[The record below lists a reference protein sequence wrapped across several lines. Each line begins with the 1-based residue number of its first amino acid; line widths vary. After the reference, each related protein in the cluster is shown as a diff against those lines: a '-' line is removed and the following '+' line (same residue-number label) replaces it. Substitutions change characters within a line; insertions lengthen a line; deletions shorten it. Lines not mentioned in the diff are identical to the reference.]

1 MDERSLSGLALDV
14 TTLAVLRLVKRYLV
28 PEDDALIDTLD
39 ESPSELVLGEVRG
52 LFERYGLEDLVRE
65 KELLKACFEVL
76 RLPGVPVRVGGACGK
91 AGLETLRRVFTDPNA
106 SVLFIAS
113 YGLDGFEDVME
124 KLSVDPKDIRAKC
137 RRLLVQ
143 EMEYGGRVHPSE
155 EEIESWVEAGFEVR
169 VVGRE
174 KFEEKGV
181 HFKVC
186 YTDNVMAITSAS
198 MTIAGLERLR
208 ECREFVVPVVMDVKA
223 PITLLESDP
232 LGFATTVGANAHA
245 IALYKFLTEPD
256 LVRDRREGEYGYCG
270 EYGGYLP
277 EHDGLERMYRDLR
290 AGLEWYLR
298 EGCPEMLWW
307 AEPEPR
313 ELLAP

>member
-14 TTLAVLRLVKRYLV
+14 TTLAVLRLVKRYLI

-65 KELLKACFEVL
+65 KELLKACFDVL
-76 RLPGVPVRVGGACGK
+76 RLPGVPVRVGGACGE
-91 AGLETLRRVFTDPNA
+91 GGVRVLRDVLTDPDA
-106 SVLFIAS
+106 SVLFLTS
-113 YGLDGFEDVME
+113 HGLDGFEDVME

-143 EMEYGGRVHPSE
+143 EMEYEGRVHPSE
-155 EEIESWVEAGFEVR
+155 EVIESWVEAGFEVR
-169 VVGRE
+169 VIGRDKAEDDVGL
-174 KFEEKGV
+174 
-181 HFKVC
+181 KVC
-186 YTDNVMAITSAS
+186 YTDNVMAITGAN
-198 MTIAGLERLR
+198 MTTAGLERLR

-245 IALYKFLTEPD
+245 ITLYKFLTEPD
-256 LVRDRREGEYGYCG
+256 LVRDRREEEYGYCG

>member
-1 MDERSLSGLALDV
+1 
-14 TTLAVLRLVKRYLV
+14 
-28 PEDDALIDTLD
+28 
-39 ESPSELVLGEVRG
+39 
-52 LFERYGLEDLVRE
+52 
-65 KELLKACFEVL
+65 
-76 RLPGVPVRVGGACGK
+76 
-91 AGLETLRRVFTDPNA
+91 VFTDPDA
-106 SVLFIAS
+106 SVLFITS

-124 KLSVDPKDIRAKC
+124 ELGVDPEEIRAEC
-137 RRLLVQ
+137 RRLLVWDDGAVG
-143 EMEYGGRVHPSE
+143 E
-155 EEIESWVEAGFEVR
+155 ESWVEAGFEVR
-169 VVGRE
+169 VIGRDKAEDDVGL
-174 KFEEKGV
+174 
-181 HFKVC
+181 KVC
-186 YTDNVMAITSAS
+186 YTDNVMAITSAN
-198 MTIAGLERLR
+198 MTTAGLERLR

-245 IALYKFLTEPD
+245 ITLYKFLTEPD
-256 LVRDRREGEYGYCG
+256 LVRDRREEEYGYCG